1 MCAAVSLLA
10 YAILSKA
17 IPDTVTYEKIPVQ
30 ATGYATADDL
40 LKAGDQYL
48 RDISAVSA
56 KIENAEVRAKADKLG
71 GTCCQAA
78 IPPHKDGLAALIRT
92 QTREMELAGVEV
104 RLNTE
109 ATPELVAELNPYGVI
124 VATGAKPIIPPI
136 PGAKLP
142 HVYTVEQA
150 ITGQVDLSG
159 KKVAVIGGGV
169 TGLETAHVLAEK
181 SDVTVL
187 EMSKFLAA
195 TVYGT
200 VRLLLMDELKAA
212 GVKVLNLQ
220 RVNEITETGVKVTDL
235 KSGEDAVVDA
245 DAVVLSVGI
254 RPEETVAEQFEAA
267 FDHVALVGDAEN
279 AANIAEALRAAH
291 GKAWVF

>member
-1 MCAAVSLLA
+1 V
-10 YAILSKA
+10 
-17 IPDTVTYEKIPVQ
+17 
-30 ATGYATADDL
+30 
-40 LKAGDQYL
+40 
-48 RDISAVSA
+48 
-56 KIENAEVRAKADKLG
+56 
-71 GTCCQAA
+71 
-78 IPPHKDGLAALIRT
+78 
-92 QTREMELAGVEV
+92 
-104 RLNTE
+104 

-136 PGAKLP
+136 PGATLP

-220 RVNEITETGVKVTDL
+220 RVNEITETGVKITDL